1 MRTAP
6 SPAGGIPTVR
16 DTEPILAWRSWTL
29 TGRRDGVGLL
39 LRPVTA
45 GSRPWR
51 PLEVA
56 QATCRLAWSHEAPN
70 VDCTCGLHATREVD
84 LLRRTRC
91 PAVLGRVALWGRVIE
106 HEHGYRARFAYPQR
120 IRLICQ
126 FCFWQSSAETSRPDV
141 VAWYARDL
149 LVPMCVHHLGVA
161 EDNGMRPR
169 RILPAAIVDL
179 RLRETYAVDA
189 LASNPR

>member
-1 MRTAP
+1 MRAAVPTARSLP
-6 SPAGGIPTVR
+6 IVR
-16 DTEPILAWRSWTL
+16 DAEPVLAWRSWTL
-29 TGRRDGVGLL
+29 TGRRDGGGLL

-70 VDCTCGLHATREVD
+70 VDCSCGLHATREMA

-91 PAVLGRVALWGRVIE
+91 PAVVGRVALWGRVIE
-106 HEHGYRARFAYPQR
+106 HEHGYRARFGYPQR
-120 IRLICQ
+120 LRLICQ
-126 FCFWQSSAETSRPDV
+126 FCFWQETVADSQPHV
-141 VAWYARDL
+141 VASYARDL

-161 EDNGMRPR
+161 EANGMRPR
-169 RILPAAIVDL
+169 RILPAALVDL
-179 RLRETYAVDA
+179 RLRETYAVDV
-189 LASNPR
+189 LAPTA